1 MGYILP
7 RHDGQNPRLTRT
19 DTSAS
24 LRHPPSARPLDWN
37 LARAPASERGESWLE
52 CAAPAQSGSQ
62 RTVLAADVIYDP
74 EIVPLLVDTIH
85 ELLQPWN
92 VAGNNDSAATGP
104 EPVAIIAATVRNEQ
118 TFALFLARCK
128 AQNLDTE
135 LLQLAAMDPQHPT
148 FWDTALDAGTRV
160 EIVRIKRN
168 A

>member
-1 MGYILP
+1 M
-7 RHDGQNPRLTRT
+7 
-19 DTSAS
+19 
-24 LRHPPSARPLDWN
+24 
-37 LARAPASERGESWLE
+37 
-52 CAAPAQSGSQ
+52 
-62 RTVLAADVIYDP
+62 LAADVIYDP